1 MSARSD
7 VYQQLVEVLV
17 ERFGHREADLGPDV
31 YLFELDLDSLST
43 VGVIDV
49 LEQLLGVAIDEEHFE
64 IDQTLGEIVEM
75 LEERV
80 GTSA

>member
-7 VYQQLVEVLV
+7 VYRQLVEVLV
-17 ERFGHREADLGPDV
+17 ERGHREADLGPDV

-49 LEQLLGVAIDEEHFE
+49 LEQLLGVAIDEESFG

-75 LEERV
+75 LEEHV
-80 GTSA
+80 GTRA